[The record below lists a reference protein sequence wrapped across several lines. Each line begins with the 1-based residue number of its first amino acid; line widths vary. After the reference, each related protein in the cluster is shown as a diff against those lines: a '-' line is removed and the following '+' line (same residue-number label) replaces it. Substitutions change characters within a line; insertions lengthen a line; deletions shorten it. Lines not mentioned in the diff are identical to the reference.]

1 VELAQEEIVYRIAL
15 LANMLVSVS
24 VQNVMYLVLLVV
36 KMLLTVLHVETDISE
51 LAITVLKAV
60 V

>member
-1 VELAQEEIVYRIAL
+1 MELAQEEIVYRIAL

-36 KMLLTVLHVETDISE
+36 KMLLTVLHVEMDISE
-51 LAITVLKAV
+51 LGITVLKAV

>member
-1 VELAQEEIVYRIAL
+1 MYRIAL

-36 KMLLTVLHVETDISE
+36 KMLLTVLHVEMDISE
-51 LAITVLKAV
+51 LGITVLKAV

>member
-1 VELAQEEIVYRIAL
+1 MYKIAL

-36 KMLLTVLHVETDISE
+36 KMLLTVLHVEMDISE
-51 LAITVLKAV
+51 LEITVLKAAV
-60 V
+60 

>member
-1 VELAQEEIVYRIAL
+1 MELAQEEIVYRIAL